1 MSTTAVPL
9 RPIAKGSLTRLWI
22 GVAAIALA
30 AGGLAWAGQQGV
42 EASPAAFLTQNAH
55 AKGVVTTESGL
66 QYQVLEEGSGPS
78 PTTADVALVGYKGTL
93 LDGTVFD
100 ENPQTPMP
108 VDGVV
113 PGFSEGLQKMKKG
126 GKYRLWIPP
135 QLGYGEQAA
144 GPIPANSVLVFDVQL
159 HDFKSRA
166 EIMQMQQRMQQM
178 QGGMPH
184 GAVPQGVPGN

>member
-22 GVAAIALA
+22 GVAAVAVA
-30 AGGLAWAGQQGV
+30 AGGLAWAGQRGL
-42 EASPAAFLTQNAH
+42 EPSPSSYLAHNANSD
-55 AKGVVTTESGL
+55 GVVTTESGL
-66 QYQVLEEGSGPS
+66 QFKVIEEGEGPS
-78 PTTADVALVGYKGTL
+78 PTTTDVALVGYKGTL

-100 ENPQTPMP
+100 ENPQTAMP

-159 HDFKSRA
+159 HDFKSKA
-166 EIMQMQQRMQQM
+166 EIMQMQQMMQQ
-178 QGGMPH
+178 
-184 GAVPQGVPGN
+184 GATPPPMPGN

>member
-22 GVAAIALA
+22 GVAAVALA
-30 AGGLAWAGQQGV
+30 AGGLAWVGQRGV
-42 EASPAAFLTQNAH
+42 ESSPTSFLAHNAGED
-55 AKGVVTTESGL
+55 GVVTTETGL
-66 QYQVLEEGSGPS
+66 QFKVLEEGTGPS
-78 PTTADVALVGYKGTL
+78 PSPSDVALVGYKGTL
-93 LDGTVFD
+93 LDGVVFD
-100 ENPQTPMP
+100 ENPQTAMP

-135 QLGYGEQAA
+135 QLGYGDQAA

-159 HDFKSRA
+159 HDFKSKA
-166 EIMQMQQRMQQM
+166 DIMRMQQM
-178 QGGMPH
+178 MQQGAMP
-184 GAVPQGVPGN
+184 PPLPGH

>member
-22 GVAAIALA
+22 GVAAVALA
-30 AGGLAWAGQQGV
+30 AGGLAWAGQRGV
-42 EASPAAFLTQNAH
+42 EPSPASYLAQNAS
-55 AKGVVTTESGL
+55 AEGVVTTDSGL
-66 QYQVLEEGSGPS
+66 QIKVLEEGEGPS
-78 PTTADVALVGYKGTL
+78 PSTADVALVGYKGTL

-100 ENPQTPMP
+100 ENPQTAMP

-159 HDFKSRA
+159 HDFKSKA
-166 EIMQMQQRMQQM
+166 DIMRMQQM
-178 QGGMPH
+178 MQQGG
-184 GAVPQGVPGN
+184 APGPLPR

>member
-30 AGGLAWAGQQGV
+30 AGGLAWAGQSGV
-42 EASPAAFLTQNAH
+42 ADTPASFLAANAGEA
-55 AKGVVTTESGL
+55 GVVTTPSGL
-66 QYQVLEEGSGPS
+66 QYKVIEEGAGPS

-93 LDGTVFD
+93 LDGTTFD
-100 ENPQTPMP
+100 ENPQAPMP

-135 QLGYGEQAA
+135 QLGYGEEAS
-144 GPIPANSVLVFDVQL
+144 GPIPANSVLIFDVTL
-159 HDFKSRA
+159 HDFRSKA
-166 EIMQMQQRMQQM
+166 EIMRMQQM
-178 QGGMPH
+178 MQQQGGA
-184 GAVPQGVPGN
+184 GAPPIPGQ